1 MMRSSLTHLKNI
13 FDLTV
18 FGELNIE
25 NKYAKIDEISLCSHF
40 LNCYEDWV
48 ENRALSVYSL
58 FESNVIKYLN
68 QLDYDEK
75 IEICWL
81 IQENPRIMLFIYE
94 SENLHI
100 DKQKSESIASI
111 IDHDINIYLN
121 SETPPISI
129 IKFFTLH
136 FLNIE
141 KSFKKIV
148 RNNSLS
154 LVSYEELIQQ
164 YLIRE

>member
-1 MMRSSLTHLKNI
+1 MMRSSLNHLKNI
-13 FDLTV
+13 FDLTL

-25 NKYAKIDEISLCSHF
+25 KKYAKIDEICLCSQF
-40 LNCYEDWV
+40 LNHYEDWI
-48 ENRALSVYSL
+48 ESKALSIYNL
-58 FESNVIKYLN
+58 FESNVTKYLN
-68 QLDYDEK
+68 QLDNDEK
-75 IEICWL
+75 IEICWF
-81 IQENPRIMLFIYE
+81 IQEKPRIMWFIYK
-94 SENLHI
+94 SENLHA

-121 SETPPISI
+121 SDTAPISI

-154 LVSYEELIQQ
+154 QVSYEELIQQ